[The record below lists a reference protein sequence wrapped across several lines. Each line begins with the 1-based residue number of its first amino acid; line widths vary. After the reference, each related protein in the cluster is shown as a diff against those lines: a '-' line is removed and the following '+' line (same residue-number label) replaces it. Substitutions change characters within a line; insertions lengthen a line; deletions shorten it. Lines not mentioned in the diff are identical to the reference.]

1 MNHNDLFD
9 TIMGVV
15 AIIAILTIFGVICY
29 WVFYA
34 GFSIDWRV

>member
-1 MNHNDLFD
+1 MNRNDLFD
-9 TIMGVV
+9 TIMGV
-15 AIIAILTIFGVICY
+15 IILLAMLTIFGVIGY